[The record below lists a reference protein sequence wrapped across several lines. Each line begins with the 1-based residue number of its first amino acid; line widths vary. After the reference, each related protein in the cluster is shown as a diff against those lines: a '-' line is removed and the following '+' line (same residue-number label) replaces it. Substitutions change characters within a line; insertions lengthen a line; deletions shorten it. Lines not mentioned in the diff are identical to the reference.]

1 MNITNDSNT
10 KFLVNKSSAQPL
22 YQQIKDMINANI
34 DRGKLRPGQKLP
46 SENELVILLEVSR
59 MTVHRALRELNIEGV
74 LNRVHGLGTFVSEK
88 PRHASLIQLKDIS
101 SEIQD
106 QGQTHSSKV
115 ITHLKI
121 KAAATIAEEM
131 QQAENSE
138 VYFLK
143 AIHFQDEEPIQL
155 EERYVNPLLVPD
167 FMNIDFTAQTSTRY
181 LMELFRPDEMEH
193 RVKAIMPDSKTRN
206 LLKMDELQPCLKLS
220 RRTWK
225 NNQVVTYV
233 TMIYPGDR
241 YDLTAKYLTNDYQI
255 VNH

>member
-1 MNITNDSNT
+1 MNKNSTP
-10 KFLVNKSSAQPL
+10 FLIDKSSAQPL
-22 YQQIKDMINANI
+22 YQQIKGEIKTNI
-34 DRGKLRPGQKLP
+34 GLGKWRPGQKLP
-46 SENELVILLEVSR
+46 SENELVNLLKVSR
-59 MTVHRALRELNIEGV
+59 MTVHRALRELSSEGV
-74 LNRVHGLGTFVSEK
+74 LNRVHGLGTFISEV
-88 PRHASLIQLKDIS
+88 PRHASLIQLKDIAR
-101 SEIQD
+101 EIRD
-106 QGQTHSSKV
+106 QGQKHSSRV

-121 KAAATIAEEM
+121 KAASTIAAEM

-206 LLKMDELQPCLKLS
+206 LLKMEELQPCLKLS

-233 TMIYPGDR
+233 TMLYPGDR

-255 VNH
+255 INH